1 MILKK
6 PLVLLAAL
14 FAAQSVHAHATWI
27 AQRLDQPTIIYGHGG
42 EDNAYGSKTISH
54 LTGLDKDGKVIDI
67 AMQKHEHNVTLKAEG
82 SHFAA
87 AYVIDNGFWTK
98 TKDGKWVNKPK
109 HEVENA
115 ERASHS
121 IKTALG
127 ILQGGSKVDASALSQ
142 LKLVVVPLVDVAA
155 SHMGDKVAVQVLF
168 EGKPLAG
175 AKIVGDYVNDS
186 ENIVATT
193 DAEGKAEVPVR
204 NAGWNVF
211 AVGHKVDLEN
221 DKNADALSYM
231 ATLSFS
237 NDHHEH

>member
-14 FAAQSVHAHATWI
+14 LAAQNVHAHASWI
-27 AQRLDQPTIIYGHGG
+27 AQRLDKPTIIYGHGG
-42 EDNAYGSKTISH
+42 EDNAYGGKTISH
-54 LTGLDKDGKVIDI
+54 LTGLDKDGKAI
-67 AMQKHEHNVTLKAEG
+67 ALAMEKHEHNVSLQADD

-98 TKDGKWVNKPK
+98 TKEGKWLNQPK
-109 HEVENA
+109 HEVANA

-127 ILQGGSKVDASALSQ
+127 ILQAGGKIDAAALGDLQ
-142 LKLVVVPLVDVAA
+142 LVIVPLADVAA

-168 EGKPLAG
+168 AGKPLPG
-175 AKIVGDYVNDS
+175 AKIIGDYVNDS
-186 ENIVATT
+186 ENAVATT
-193 DAEGKAEVPVR
+193 DAEGKAEITVR

-211 AVGHKVDLEN
+211 AVGHKVDLADN
-221 DKNADALSYM
+221 KNADAISYT
-231 ATLSFS
+231 ATLSF
-237 NDHHEH
+237 NNAHHTH

>member
-6 PLVLLAAL
+6 PLILLAVL

-42 EDNAYGSKTISH
+42 EDNAYGNKTISH
-54 LTGLDKDGKVIDI
+54 LTGLDKDGKAI
-67 AMQKHEHNVTLKAEG
+67 ALAMEKHEHNVTLKTDD

-98 TKDGKWVNKPK
+98 TQDGKWVNKPK

-127 ILQGGSKVDASALSQ
+127 ILHGGGKVDAAALGD
-142 LKLVVVPLVDVAA
+142 LKLVVVPLGDVAA

-175 AKIVGDYVNDS
+175 AKIIGDYVNDS
-186 ENIVATT
+186 ENAVATT
-193 DAEGKAEVPVR
+193 DADGKADVTVR

-211 AVGHKVDLEN
+211 AVGHKVDLQD
-221 DKNADALSYM
+221 DKNADAVSYT
-231 ATLSFS
+231 ATLSF
-237 NDHHEH
+237 NNAHHEH